1 MSLYKHALGEV
12 IRERR
17 HELNLT
23 LRQVTDKGYIALGYL
38 SEIERGH
45 KEISSELLQNLAEGL
60 RTNVH
65 TLVIEAGFRLA
76 SWEIPDGVPEELER
90 ELQSR

>member
-60 RTNVH
+60 RTNVQ

-76 SWEIPDGVPEELER
+76 SW
-90 ELQSR
+90 